1 MMQSYAKAGEFTV
14 LGKLKYALIANA
26 IYYGT
31 YLLVFAIC
39 LIYLATKPG
48 MYLDG

>member
-1 MMQSYAKAGEFTV
+1 MMQSYAKAGEFSV

-31 YLLVFAIC
+31 YLLIFGSC
-39 LIYLATKPG
+39 LIYVAVKPN
-48 MYLDG
+48 LRFDA